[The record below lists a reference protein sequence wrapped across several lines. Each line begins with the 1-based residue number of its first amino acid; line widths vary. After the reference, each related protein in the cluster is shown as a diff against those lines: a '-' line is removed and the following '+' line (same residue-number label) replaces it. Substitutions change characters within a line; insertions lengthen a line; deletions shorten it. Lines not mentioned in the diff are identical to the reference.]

1 MHACTLFSCDPIST
15 TCQCHAARSP
25 FRADRLDLRICSY
38 LDEALNEVFRQR
50 RAFGIFFGSEVL
62 EYVCELL
69 PEVQGFLLHFHIV
82 SMFLPIRSFC
92 ILSSTYP
99 SYRASILPS
108 FYLPSSSLPSSY
120 LPSSSLAPSSLP
132 SSSLFPPLLFLPLF
146 LSPTAYIH
154 LPSPSLPS
162 SSLPPSPKRTKKT
175 THLKLL
181 MTIKQQNIH
190 RLQLIHISMPLKFL
204 SNFGSNFRHGHIER
218 IHGLDFRCLLY
229 HTHIAMIST
238 LSCSLFSMSVFL
250 SISSLFLF
258 LLPLSL
264 FCLPPSIKLFQNQ
277 KKKSNIPLSTN
288 PDNSTKLSVSHH
300 SMSRLLVAKNIP
312 H

>member
-15 TCQCHAARSP
+15 TCQCHVARSP
-25 FRADRLDLRICSY
+25 FRADGLDLRICSY

-50 RAFGIFFGSEVL
+50 RAFGIFFRSEVL

-82 SMFLPIRSFC
+82 SMFLPITFLCVLSCPVQYISQLPCFC
-92 ILSSTYP
+92 YSLFFSS
-99 SYRASILPS
+99 LL
-108 FYLPSSSLPSSY
+108 FSSSL
-120 LPSSSLAPSSLP
+120 LSL
-132 SSSLFPPLLFLPLF
+132 
-146 LSPTAYIH
+146 PTAYIH
-154 LPSPSLPS
+154 LPSPSLS
-162 SSLPPSPKRTKKT
+162 PPPQKKRTAKKA

-218 IHGLDFRCLLY
+218 IHRLDFRCLLY
-229 HTHIAMIST
+229 PHTHTYIDDQYSFFHVRIPHPSLPLP
-238 LSCSLFSMSVFL
+238 LSPSLL
-250 SISSLFLF
+250 SSFLF
-258 LLPLSL
+258 L
-264 FCLPPSIKLFQNQ
+264 PSSQHHVVSKS

-288 PDNSTKLSVSHH
+288 PDNSTRLSVSHH
-300 SMSRLLVAKNIP
+300 SMSRLLVAKKNIP

>member
-1 MHACTLFSCDPIST
+1 MHTSQLRPYIT

-50 RAFGIFFGSEVL
+50 RAFGIFFRSEVL

-82 SMFLPIRSFC
+82 SIFLPTRSFC

-120 LPSSSLAPSSLP
+120 LPSSSLPPS
-132 SSSLFPPLLFLPLF
+132 F
-146 LSPTAYIH
+146 LSSTAYIH
-154 LPSPSLPS
+154 LPSPSLS
-162 SSLPPSPKRTKKT
+162 PPSLSPPPQKEQRKKA

-229 HTHIAMIST
+229 HTPTYSDDQY
-238 LSCSLFSMSVFL
+238 SFLFSFFHVR
-250 SISSLFLF
+250 IPHPSLP
-258 LLPLSL
+258 LPLSS
-264 FCLPPSIKLFQNQ
+264 PSFFFLLLSSSKHHVVSTS
-277 KKKSNIPLSTN
+277 KKSHIPLSTN

-300 SMSRLLVAKNIP
+300 SMSRLLVAKKQLSR
-312 H
+312 

>member
-1 MHACTLFSCDPIST
+1 MHTSQLRPYIT

-25 FRADRLDLRICSY
+25 FRADRLDIRICSY

-50 RAFGIFFGSEVL
+50 RAFGIFFRSEVL

-146 LSPTAYIH
+146 LSSTAYIH
-154 LPSPSLPS
+154 LPSPSPS
-162 SSLPPSPKRTKKT
+162 LSPKRTAKKA

-204 SNFGSNFRHGHIER
+204 SNLGSNFRHGHIER
-218 IHGLDFRCLLY
+218 IHRLDFRCLLY
-229 HTHIAMIST
+229 PHPHSDDQYSFFHVHIPLHI
-238 LSCSLFSMSVFL
+238 
-250 SISSLFLF
+250 
-258 LLPLSL
+258 LPLSSFFLLL
-264 FCLPPSIKLFQNQ
+264 FLPSTQHHVVSKF
-277 KKKSNIPLSTN
+277 KKKIKHTALNQ
-288 PDNSTKLSVSHH
+288 
-300 SMSRLLVAKNIP
+300 SR
-312 H
+312 

>member
-1 MHACTLFSCDPIST
+1 MHTSQLRPYITA
-15 TCQCHAARSP
+15 CQCHAARSP
-25 FRADRLDLRICSY
+25 FRADGLDLRICSY

-50 RAFGIFFGSEVL
+50 RAFGIFFRSEVL

-82 SMFLPIRSFC
+82 SMFLPITSCCVLSCPVQYISQLPCFC
-92 ILSSTYP
+92 
-99 SYRASILPS
+99 
-108 FYLPSSSLPSSY
+108 SSL
-120 LPSSSLAPSSLP
+120 LFSSL
-132 SSSLFPPLLFLPLF
+132 LFF
-146 LSPTAYIH
+146 LSPTAYIN
-154 LPSPSLPS
+154 LSFSFSPS
-162 SSLPPSPKRTKKT
+162 SSPKAQDKKRD

-218 IHGLDFRCLLY
+218 IHRLDFRCLLY
-229 HTHIAMIST
+229 PHTHIAMIST
-238 LSCSLFSMSVFL
+238 LFFHVLIPL
-250 SISSLFLF
+250 HI
-258 LLPLSL
+258 LPLSPSFSL
-264 FCLPPSIKLFQNQ
+264 SSLLPASCCFKI

-300 SMSRLLVAKNIP
+300 SMSRLLVAKKTSLISLRSRIHHHP
-312 H
+312 STRVW

>member
-1 MHACTLFSCDPIST
+1 MHACTLLSCDPIST
-15 TCQCHAARSP
+15 TCQCHAARSS

-38 LDEALNEVFRQR
+38 LDEALNEVLRQR
-50 RAFGIFFGSEVL
+50 RAFGIFFRSEVL

-132 SSSLFPPLLFLPLF
+132 SSSLPPSF
-146 LSPTAYIH
+146 LSSTAYIH
-154 LPSPSLPS
+154 PSFSFSFSFPLPSPAPT
-162 SSLPPSPKRTKKT
+162 PPQKTKR

-218 IHGLDFRCLLY
+218 IHRLDFRCLLY
-229 HTHIAMIST
+229 PHTHTHI
-238 LSCSLFSMSVFL
+238 
-250 SISSLFLF
+250 
-258 LLPLSL
+258 
-264 FCLPPSIKLFQNQ
+264 
-277 KKKSNIPLSTN
+277 
-288 PDNSTKLSVSHH
+288 
-300 SMSRLLVAKNIP
+300 
-312 H
+312 

>member
-1 MHACTLFSCDPIST
+1 MHTFQLRPYIT

-50 RAFGIFFGSEVL
+50 RAFGIFFRSEVL

-82 SMFLPIRSFC
+82 SMFLPNRSFC

-120 LPSSSLAPSSLP
+120 LPSSSLAPSSL
-132 SSSLFPPLLFLPLF
+132 LFPPLLFLPLF
-146 LSPTAYIH
+146 LSPTAYTH
-154 LPSPSLPS
+154 PSFSFSPSLP
-162 SSLPPSPKRTKKT
+162 PPPQKRTAKKA

-204 SNFGSNFRHGHIER
+204 SNLGSNFRHGHIER

-229 HTHIAMIST
+229 PRTHI
-238 LSCSLFSMSVFL
+238 
-250 SISSLFLF
+250 
-258 LLPLSL
+258 
-264 FCLPPSIKLFQNQ
+264 
-277 KKKSNIPLSTN
+277 
-288 PDNSTKLSVSHH
+288 
-300 SMSRLLVAKNIP
+300 
-312 H
+312 

>member
-1 MHACTLFSCDPIST
+1 MVHACTVLSCDPIST

-62 EYVCELL
+62 EYVCKLL

-82 SMFLPIRSFC
+82 SMFLPITSFC
-92 ILSSTYP
+92 VLSCPVQYISQ
-99 SYRASILPS
+99 LPS
-108 FYLPSSSLPSSY
+108 FCYSLLFSSSLV
-120 LPSSSLAPSSLP
+120 SLP
-132 SSSLFPPLLFLPLF
+132 NRL
-146 LSPTAYIH
+146 Y
-154 LPSPSLPS
+154 PSLLLLLLPPPPS
-162 SSLPPSPKRTKKT
+162 HPPSPSPKRTAKKA

-218 IHGLDFRCLLY
+218 IHRLDFRCLLY
-229 HTHIAMIST
+229 HTHTHIAMIST
-238 LSCSLFSMSVFL
+238 LFSMSSSL
-250 SISSLFLF
+250 SISSLFLLLLSFFF
-258 LLPLSL
+258 L
-264 FCLPPSIKLFQNQ
+264 PSSQHHIVSTSKKIKHTALNQ
-277 KKKSNIPLSTN
+277 
-288 PDNSTKLSVSHH
+288 
-300 SMSRLLVAKNIP
+300 SR
-312 H
+312 